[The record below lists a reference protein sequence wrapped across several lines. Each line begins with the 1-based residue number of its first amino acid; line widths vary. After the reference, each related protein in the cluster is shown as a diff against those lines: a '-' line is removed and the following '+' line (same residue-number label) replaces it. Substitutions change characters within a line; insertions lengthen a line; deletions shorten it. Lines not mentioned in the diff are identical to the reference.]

1 MSTLAQPIYVYVL
14 TYIINVLYVLAVYE
28 VGADKSNATI
38 TGPYLTS
45 LSSFVSGKEKT
56 KFNIY

>member
-14 TYIINVLYVLAVYE
+14 TNIINVLYVLAVYE
-28 VGADKSNATI
+28 VGANKSNTAI

-45 LSSFVSGKEKT
+45 
-56 KFNIY
+56 